1 VRDYGYSSRSS
12 GWAIGLIV
20 SGVAIAVIS
29 LILWF
34 FVGLMFDSSAQAY
47 RGFLNGIWFSWF
59 FPNGWNIFMA
69 TPLFTALVCLTII
82 AAVWIFRA
90 DGGSSAVAWIVTVVL
105 ALVSIHAIAIR
116 GIWEAEE
123 SGARHYLSTTTFVVH
138 DPAKVPDLLNKFS
151 TSNEA
156 QVKVVAGDLPSGW
169 LPRVASATGARNVI
183 SKTGDAIS
191 NTELM
196 LDTMTYIYG
205 SGQSG
210 SWTAIRD
217 GKNQVN
223 IYGVASWDGSGE
235 SVKTC
240 EFTGQNE
247 LNKAFGG
254 MWGTN
259 LTNAIAGKYPL
270 FTYDESDIWGYC
282 DGDKPVIVIP
292 GTKTVGYST
301 RTVDEAN
308 GVVTITGSPSGEPV
322 IEHDESVDPGEY
334 PGPVYPQRLV
344 NQQLSS
350 IAWAAGRHLRMFEN
364 FGLETTNV
372 SSQEGNNKN
381 FLLKSEEDGRL
392 YWVTPLRPRS
402 TDSQT
407 LIAYSVTPADSVKA
421 DQLNEQ
427 RVYILDSNDPRIVN
441 LDNLQAK
448 VIDTVRTTDPG
459 FFTGES
465 PGRIVEFL
473 PVADDKWQVFAE
485 VNGRVKYRIDV
496 NVGARITANV
506 VSIDKDQPQNGG
518 TQPPSST
525 TMTCDDPSSLDNA
538 KLAQCLAGLAN
549 ELQKRQSEPT
559 K

>member
-1 VRDYGYSSRSS
+1 MSSYSSGSS
-12 GWAIGLIV
+12 SWVKGLVGTIVVLGLLAAIY
-20 SGVAIAVIS
+20 
-29 LILWF
+29 WF
-34 FVGLMFDSSAQAY
+34 FVGFWFDSAAQVF
-47 RGFLNGIWFSWF
+47 RGFLNGIWFSWL

-69 TPLFTALVCLTII
+69 TPLFTVLVCAVII
-82 AAVWIFRA
+82 FI
-90 DGGSSAVAWIVTVVL
+90 AWIIRDVNESSPVVAGILTTV
-105 ALVSIHAIAIR
+105 LVIVSLHAIFIR
-116 GIWEAEE
+116 GVWETEE
-123 SGARHYLSTTTFVVH
+123 KGARHYLQTTTFVVH
-138 DPAKVPDLLNKFS
+138 DPNKMPDMLTKFGE
-151 TSNEA
+151 SNETF
-156 QVKVVAGDLPSGW
+156 VKVVAGDLPSGW
-169 LPRVASATGARNVI
+169 LSRVASATGARNVI

-205 SGQSG
+205 EGQTG
-210 SWTAIRD
+210 TWTAIRD

-240 EFTGQNE
+240 EFTGDNE
-247 LNKAFGG
+247 LNRAFGG

-301 RTVDEAN
+301 RTVDQAN
-308 GVVTITGSPSGEPV
+308 GVVTVVGSPSGEPV

-344 NQQLSS
+344 NQQLSG

-364 FGLETTNV
+364 FGLETTSV

-381 FLLKSEEDGRL
+381 FLLKSATDGRL

-407 LIAYSVTPADSVKA
+407 LIAYSVTPADSIKT

-427 RVYILDSNDPRIVN
+427 KVYILDSNDPRIVN

-448 VIDTVRTTDPG
+448 VIDKVRTTDPG
-459 FFTGES
+459 FFTGDS
-465 PGRIVEFL
+465 PGKIVEFL

-496 NVGARITANV
+496 NVGAQITASV
-506 VSIDKDQPQNGG
+506 VSIDKDQPQTGETG
-518 TQPPSST
+518 SPTSV
-525 TMTCDDPSSLDNA
+525 TMTCDDPSSLDDA
-538 KLAQCLAGLAN
+538 RLAQCLAGLAN
-549 ELQKRQSEPT
+549 ELQKRQSEPA